1 MPGTVFRSDTALFAP
16 LPWRPHG
23 VPLRVAL
30 SGGVTYVGRRPLPYG
45 QVSDQIL
52 TVDASAVLSWSRY
65 DLRLVSTNLLNT
77 QYRLGE
83 FNFASDLHSQPQPS
97 LVPERA
103 FAAGAPRGVFV
114 TFGVNI
120 GGS

>member
-1 MPGTVFRSDTALFAP
+1 LGLLEREPSHGYDLKRDYDTFF
-16 LPWRPHG
+16 
-23 VPLRVAL
+23 
-30 SGGVTYVGRRPLPYG
+30 GRGKPLPYG
-45 QVSDQIL
+45 QVSDQII

-65 DLRLVSTNLLNT
+65 DVRLVSTNLLDT

-83 FNFASDLHSQPQPS
+83 FNFASDFHSQPQPS

-103 FAAGAPRGVFV
+103 FTAGAPRGVFV
-114 TFGVNI
+114 TLGVNI